1 MKRRHFVGSA
11 MAGGTIMGGL
21 MGVTG
26 PPHAHAQTNEKISPD
41 FMRFAENL
49 VIDRDKPG
57 KPHKGKVFAAI
68 QPHAD
73 DIPLMAPGIVC
84 KLLNEGYTGYLIR
97 VTNEDKSS
105 GGTVGQ
111 AVAEIEQDNKNIGKV
126 SGFEKVYD
134 LAYRKHDME
143 DISIQEL
150 RARFI
155 FLFRLLRIDTIITYD
170 PWCHNERNPD
180 HYITSKAVEAAIWHS
195 HMHKD
200 YPEHF
205 RAGLE
210 PQKIPERYYHGRGSN
225 DYEFI
230 LFNRIVDVSAYADK
244 IIEMNM
250 ANASWGAPISGTSPE
265 VIREQFLENG
275 DHRALGRMF
284 GFKYAEAY
292 HYKDFDI

>member
-11 MAGGTIMGGL
+11 MAGGTFMGGL
-21 MGVTG
+21 KGITE
-26 PPHAHAQTNEKISPD
+26 PTLARAQTNEKITTD
-41 FMRFAENL
+41 FIRFAENL

-73 DIPLMAPGIVC
+73 DIPLAAPGIVC
-84 KLLNEGYTGYLIR
+84 KLLNEGYKGYLIR
-97 VTNEDKSS
+97 VTNEDKSA

-111 AVAEIEQDNKNIGKV
+111 AVAKIEQDNINIGKV

-143 DISIQEL
+143 DISVQEL
-150 RARFI
+150 RARLI
-155 FLFRLLRIDTIITYD
+155 FLFRLLKIDTIITYD
-170 PWCHNERNPD
+170 PWTHNERNPD

-195 HMHKD
+195 HMSKD

-205 RAGLE
+205 KAGLK
-210 PQKIPERYYHGRGSN
+210 PQRIPERYYHGRGSH

-230 LFNRIVDVSAYADK
+230 LFNRIVDVSSYADK

-250 ANASWGAPISGTSPE
+250 ANANWGPLSRSSAE
-265 VIREQFLENG
+265 EIREEFLEKG
-275 DHRALGRMF
+275 DHSALGRMF

>member
-1 MKRRHFVGSA
+1 MRRRHFVGSA
-11 MAGGTIMGGL
+11 MAGGTFMGGIMGI
-21 MGVTG
+21 TG
-26 PPHAHAQTNEKISPD
+26 PPRAHAQTNEKISPD

-49 VIDRDKPG
+49 VIDRDRPG
-57 KPHKGKVFAAI
+57 QPHKGKVFAAI

-73 DIPLMAPGIVC
+73 DIPLAAPGIVF

-111 AVAEIEQDNKNIGKV
+111 AVVEIEQDNKNIGKV
-126 SGFEKVYD
+126 SGLKKVYD

-150 RARFI
+150 RARLI

-170 PWCHNERNPD
+170 PWSHYEENPD
-180 HYITSKAVEAAIWHS
+180 HYITSKAVEAARWHAP
-195 HMHKD
+195 MGKD

-205 RAGLE
+205 RAGLK
-210 PQKIPERYYHGRGSN
+210 PQSVRERYYHGRGTSY
-225 DYEFI
+225 DYQFI
-230 LFNRIVDVSAYADK
+230 LFNRIIDVSAYADK

-250 ANASWGAPISGTSPE
+250 ANATWGPLSRSSAE
-265 VIREQFLENG
+265 EIRERFLEKG
-275 DHRALGRMF
+275 DHRELGRMF
-284 GFKYAEAY
+284 GLKYAEAY
-292 HYKDFDI
+292 HYMNGS